1 VPHHLDPPSAMDSP
15 SHATTSPDLPST
27 SSPAGCLLTRSDV
40 HGTLMME
47 GSSCDSG
54 GERGE
59 VATAEEQAS
68 RGGRGDE
75 RGPWVTG

>member
-1 VPHHLDPPSAMDSP
+1 
-15 SHATTSPDLPST
+15 
-27 SSPAGCLLTRSDV
+27 
-40 HGTLMME
+40 MME

-54 GERGE
+54 GERGK

-75 RGPWVTG
+75 REQTRRGDGSQVQT